1 MSRPAWQTDELDEEW
16 VDHEEAGSVRWQDSV
31 SSRGTS
37 SDLSLTEALPSTIVR
52 EDTGS
57 LAGSSVVAGTF
68 VVRDD
73 APPVSLLPKTPGHNN
88 KSKMKDFFSPMALER
103 MFEPPSPPKRPNEPP
118 LPSTSHRTA
127 APTIPSRL
135 SKVHYPD
142 EFTVE
147 HDPNEI
153 LETDIPGLAAFD
165 PRKPSLNGQ
174 FTFSFPQSTPNLSPM
189 PQSTP
194 TTRPRVSNN
203 PPSTDPRLRLF
214 QFQYDTF
221 TREHLSAMVDSIAV
235 NTPSAG
241 SNATPTLSIYI
252 TPHAISQISDA
263 EDESMSRMRSSKRI
277 KLSPAADYVD
287 EEPSQTPAPSERPN
301 SRRDYVGESKN
312 LMEQIRQARDFS
324 TISSNA
330 PSRIIDQ
337 SAAGDSFAR
346 TPAPSSQCPASPKR
360 SKLTLFQ
367 DVSTSLLQSRHL
379 PHRRLRIPPTP
390 SVRYIRLLAIA
401 SRRPTSWLRS
411 GAT

>member
-37 SDLSLTEALPSTIVR
+37 SDLSLTEALPSTFVP
-52 EDTGS
+52 ENTSS
-57 LAGSSVVAGTF
+57 LTTSPVAPGTF
-68 VVRDD
+68 VVRED
-73 APPVSLLPKTPGHNN
+73 APAVSLLPKTPGHNN
-88 KSKMKDFFSPMALER
+88 KNKMKDFFSPMALER
-103 MFEPPSPPKRPNEPP
+103 MFEPPSPPKRLTEHPI
-118 LPSTSHRTA
+118 PSTSHHTA
-127 APTIPSRL
+127 TPAVPSRL

-142 EFTVE
+142 ESAVE

-153 LETDIPGLAAFD
+153 IETDIPNLAAFD

-174 FTFSFPQSTPNLSPM
+174 FTFSFPQSTPNLSPI

-194 TTRPRVSNN
+194 AARPRTSNN

-241 SNATPTLSIYI
+241 TNATPTPSAHISA
-252 TPHAISQISDA
+252 HAIPHPFEA
-263 EDESMSRMRSSKRI
+263 EDESISRMRSSKRI
-277 KLSPAADYVD
+277 KLSPATDYPD
-287 EEPSQTPAPSERPN
+287 EPSPASVPPERPN

-324 TISSNA
+324 TISTNA

-337 SAAGDSFAR
+337 SAESFAH
-346 TPAPSSQCPASPKR
+346 TPAPSS
-360 SKLTLFQ
+360 
-367 DVSTSLLQSRHL
+367 
-379 PHRRLRIPPTP
+379 
-390 SVRYIRLLAIA
+390 
-401 SRRPTSWLRS
+401 
-411 GAT
+411 

>member
-16 VDHEEAGSVRWQDSV
+16 VDHEEASSVRWQDSV

-37 SDLSLTEALPSTIVR
+37 SDLSLTEALPSTFVL

-57 LAGSSVVAGTF
+57 LTSSPVAPGTF
-68 VVRDD
+68 VVRED
-73 APPVSLLPKTPGHNN
+73 APPVSLLPKTPGRNN
-88 KSKMKDFFSPMALER
+88 KSKIKDFFSPMALER
-103 MFEPPSPPKRPNEPP
+103 MFEPPSPPKRLSEPP
-118 LPSTSHRTA
+118 IPSTSHHTA
-127 APTIPSRL
+127 APAIPSRL

-142 EFTVE
+142 DSAAE

-153 LETDIPGLAAFD
+153 IETDIPNLAAFD

-174 FTFSFPQSTPNLSPM
+174 FTFSFPQSTPNLSPI

-203 PPSTDPRLRLF
+203 PPPTDPRLRLF

-235 NTPSAG
+235 NTTA
-241 SNATPTLSIYI
+241 PTLS
-252 TPHAISQISDA
+252 THASTHAISHVSEA

-277 KLSPAADYVD
+277 KLSPATDYVD
-287 EEPSQTPAPSERPN
+287 EELPPTPVPPERPN

-312 LMEQIRQARDFS
+312 LMEQIRRARDFS
-324 TISSNA
+324 TISANA

-337 SAAGDSFAR
+337 STEESLAH
-346 TPAPSSQCPASPKR
+346 TPMPSS
-360 SKLTLFQ
+360 
-367 DVSTSLLQSRHL
+367 
-379 PHRRLRIPPTP
+379 
-390 SVRYIRLLAIA
+390 
-401 SRRPTSWLRS
+401 
-411 GAT
+411 

>member
-37 SDLSLTEALPSTIVR
+37 SDLSLTEALPSAFVP

-57 LAGSSVVAGTF
+57 LVSSPTALGTF
-68 VVRDD
+68 VVRED
-73 APPVSLLPKTPGHNN
+73 APAVSLLPKTPGHYN

-103 MFEPPSPPKRPNEPP
+103 MFEPPSPPKRSSEPP
-118 LPSTSHRTA
+118 IPSTSHRTA
-127 APTIPSRL
+127 APAIPSRL

-153 LETDIPGLAAFD
+153 LETDIPNLAAFD

-174 FTFSFPQSTPNLSPM
+174 FTFSFPQSTPNLSPI

-221 TREHLSAMVDSIAV
+221 TREHLSAMVDSIAI

-241 SNATPTLSIYI
+241 SNATPTLSA
-252 TPHAISQISDA
+252 HISAHVISRISEA

-277 KLSPAADYVD
+277 KLSPATDYTD
-287 EEPSQTPAPSERPN
+287 EEPPPTPVPPERPN

-312 LMEQIRQARDFS
+312 LMEKIRQARDFS

-330 PSRIIDQ
+330 PSRVVNQ
-337 SAAGDSFAR
+337 SAEESLAQ
-346 TPAPSSQCPASPKR
+346 TPAPSS
-360 SKLTLFQ
+360 
-367 DVSTSLLQSRHL
+367 
-379 PHRRLRIPPTP
+379 
-390 SVRYIRLLAIA
+390 
-401 SRRPTSWLRS
+401 
-411 GAT
+411 

>member
-37 SDLSLTEALPSTIVR
+37 SDISLTEALPSTFVP
-52 EDTGS
+52 ENTGS
-57 LAGSSVVAGTF
+57 LASSPMAPGTF
-68 VVRDD
+68 VVREEVP
-73 APPVSLLPKTPGHNN
+73 AVSLLPKTPGHIN

-103 MFEPPSPPKRPNEPP
+103 MFEPPSPPKRSSEPP
-118 LPSTSHRTA
+118 IPSTSHHTA
-127 APTIPSRL
+127 APVVPSRL

-142 EFTVE
+142 ESTVE

-153 LETDIPGLAAFD
+153 LETDIPNLAAFD

-174 FTFSFPQSTPNLSPM
+174 FTFSFPQSTPNLSPI

-241 SNATPTLSIYI
+241 SNATPTLSAYI
-252 TPHAISQISDA
+252 SPHVISRISEA

-277 KLSPAADYVD
+277 KLSPATDYTD
-287 EEPSQTPAPSERPN
+287 EEPPPTPVPPERPN

-330 PSRIIDQ
+330 HSRTIDR
-337 SAAGDSFAR
+337 SVEESLTR
-346 TPAPSSQCPASPKR
+346 TPAPLS
-360 SKLTLFQ
+360 
-367 DVSTSLLQSRHL
+367 
-379 PHRRLRIPPTP
+379 
-390 SVRYIRLLAIA
+390 
-401 SRRPTSWLRS
+401 
-411 GAT
+411 